1 MSKTIY
7 DLKIDKPCPMYL
19 PDAKKSGDYHDCKSC
34 SKQVR
39 DFRGMSAEQILAEF
53 KPGMCGTFNAEQLP
67 GQPRLNFRK
76 RLLFYG
82 LMLISFLGFQVSPI
96 AAQSDKDTS
105 LLKDSTLKSN
115 NKIDKKKSCDHCTET
130 KVKSDKRKPLFKFR
144 RRHWRTR
151 GCPNF

>member
-7 DLKIDKPCPMYL
+7 DLKIEKPCPMYL

-39 DFRGMSAEQILAEF
+39 DFRGMSAEQILAEY

-67 GQPRLNFRK
+67 GQLPLSFSRS
-76 RLLFYG
+76 LLLYS

-96 AAQSDKDTS
+96 TAQSNKDTS

-115 NKIDKKKSCDHCTET
+115 NKITKKKSCDNCNET

-144 RRHWRTR
+144 RRHRRLR